1 MNLYIVP
8 PYIDT
13 IIMVSLR
20 PARAKQLNERQ
31 GQVGTMIGV
40 TVLYTGNQ
48 TRVMIMFVT
57 VVCLD
62 LFEPFCG
69 VANRVSVLY
78 DVE

>member
-1 MNLYIVP
+1 
-8 PYIDT
+8 
-13 IIMVSLR
+13 
-20 PARAKQLNERQ
+20 
-31 GQVGTMIGV
+31 MIGV
-40 TVLYTGNQ
+40 TVLYTDNQ

-69 VANRVSVLY
+69 VANRLSVLY